1 MTFSPHITVACIV
14 EQDGRFL
21 FVREHT
27 RNGIAIN
34 QPAGHLEAD
43 ETLQQ
48 AALRETLEETGW
60 HIELTALTG
69 IYLYQAANG
78 VTYQRL
84 CFAARPLQQ
93 QASAQLDAEI
103 IEPLWLTPG
112 ELQQCQS
119 EWRSPL
125 VMRCLQDYLAGSHY
139 PLALLKG
146 IF

>member
-1 MTFSPHITVACIV
+1 MTFTPHITVACLV
-14 EQDGRFL
+14 EQDGHFL

-27 RNGIAIN
+27 RSGIAIN
-34 QPAGHLEAD
+34 QPAGHLEAN

-69 IYLYQAANG
+69 IYLYQAPNG

-84 CFAARPLQQ
+84 CFAARPLHQ
-93 QASAQLDAEI
+93 QADAVLDEEI
-103 IEPLWLTPG
+103 IEPLWLTPDA
-112 ELQQCQS
+112 LQARQS

-125 VMRCLQDYLAGSHY
+125 VMRCLQDYLAGSRY
-139 PLALLKG
+139 PLELLKG